1 MKNQLIPA
9 KKATNRTNVF
19 INKNF
24 IIRVIENPKECK
36 KSVLT
41 SASKLSNFIKDE
53 ELKIKLF
60 NKVLASPKD
69 KVTFM
74 IRNRLKIDFCSKQL
88 LKKYKMKLKNRF
100 KIIANHLLIWF
111 LCFAIVST
119 TPLQFLD
126 GKNRIWKNIEN
137 KIFKTF
143 FINDDLRKNI

>member
-1 MKNQLIPA
+1 MASLIPA

-74 IRNRLKIDFCSKQL
+74 IRNRLKIDFCSK
-88 LKKYKMKLKNRF
+88 
-100 KIIANHLLIWF
+100 
-111 LCFAIVST
+111 
-119 TPLQFLD
+119 
-126 GKNRIWKNIEN
+126 
-137 KIFKTF
+137 
-143 FINDDLRKNI
+143 